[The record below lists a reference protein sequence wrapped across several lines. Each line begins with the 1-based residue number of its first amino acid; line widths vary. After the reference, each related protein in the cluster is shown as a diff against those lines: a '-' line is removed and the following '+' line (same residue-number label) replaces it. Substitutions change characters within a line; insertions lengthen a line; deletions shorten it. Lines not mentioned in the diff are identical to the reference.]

1 MVQDREK
8 TGVPRTD
15 TRARVIRSSLELVR
29 RRGYAGTANPVA
41 RLQGRLVT

>member
-15 TRARVIRSSLELVR
+15 TRARVL
-29 RRGYAGTANPVA
+29 AGEVA
-41 RLQGRLVT
+41 DLMTRDIL